1 MIKLVHTLS
10 AEVKNKDMDLH
21 DVENMVVKYQN
32 ILHPHHFLIN
42 ELKQKW
48 VDKAATLEHNRANLE
63 KIIGY
68 IYDISKINSCI
79 DPGLTITLGQNLKHL
94 NTAMLSLAK
103 MKITTGEISKQ
114 EFMKVAVKA
123 AANIKIAREC
133 FENTDFTVK
142 CS

>member
-1 MIKLVHTLS
+1 
-10 AEVKNKDMDLH
+10 MDLH
-21 DVENMVVKYQN
+21 DVENLVVRYQN
-32 ILHPHHFLIN
+32 ILHPQHFLIN

-48 VDKAATLEHNRANLE
+48 VELAASLDHNRVILE
-63 KIIGY
+63 KMIVY

-79 DPGLTITLGQNLKHL
+79 EPGLTITLGQNLKYL

-114 EFMKVAVKA
+114 EFMKIAVKA

-133 FENTDFTVK
+133 FENTDFTVQ